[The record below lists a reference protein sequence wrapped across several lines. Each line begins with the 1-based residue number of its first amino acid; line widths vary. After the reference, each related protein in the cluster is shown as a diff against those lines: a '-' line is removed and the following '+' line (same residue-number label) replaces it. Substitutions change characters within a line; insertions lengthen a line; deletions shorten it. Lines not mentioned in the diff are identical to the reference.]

1 MIQEPRTPDA
11 GQHHSDAHET
21 DAPPAEP
28 DDEHTRQ
35 SGRRR
40 ARKVLWGSLA
50 VAVVAAGGFGATALL
65 QPADR
70 EPQAKLPAVGTVT
83 VAAGDLTLET
93 TARGKL
99 QFASQV
105 EVVATTSG
113 VLTEIPVTGTQLG
126 AGSVV
131 YRVDEK
137 PVFML
142 SGAMPAWRDFTAGM
156 EPGVD
161 IEQLERNLQSFGYLS
176 VEPSQEFNWYTK
188 WALHAWTDSVGL
200 KPEQSL
206 SKDQVLFSSQP
217 LVVSKTEKQLGDRVA
232 AGDTLFSAT
241 GSTKEVLALLGPA
254 EAELSPVGTPVT
266 IELPNGTSTTGKVTS
281 VGAAEETKS
290 EDPNATS
297 ELLLPVRVSLDDQA
311 AASSLSLVSVKL
323 SFGKVLREGV
333 LTVPV
338 DALVPV
344 DQETFALELPRSSP
358 KAEREFLP
366 VEVGTFA
373 SGSVEVSGKGVRE
386 GLEVTVPKR

>member
-1 MIQEPRTPDA
+1 MNQEPRTPDT
-11 GQHHSDAHET
+11 GQQHADEHGT
-21 DAPPAEP
+21 DVPPAEP

-35 SGRRR
+35 PGRGR
-40 ARKVLWGSLA
+40 AQKVLWGSLA

-65 QPADR
+65 QPADQ

-83 VAAGDLTLET
+83 VAAGNLTSET

-105 EVVATTSG
+105 NVVATTSG
-113 VLTEIPVTGTQLG
+113 VLTEIPATGTQLG

-200 KPEQSL
+200 KPQQSL

-281 VGAAEETKS
+281 IGAAEETKS
-290 EDPNATS
+290 DDPDAAA
-297 ELLLPVRVSLDDQA
+297 ELLLPVRVSLDDQVA
-311 AASSLSLVSVKL
+311 AESLSLVSVKL

-358 KAEREFLP
+358 EAEREFLP
-366 VEVGTFA
+366 VKVGAFA

>member
-1 MIQEPRTPDA
+1 MTHTPRTPDT
-11 GQHHSDAHET
+11 GQHDAADHGAA
-21 DAPPAEP
+21 APPTDSAAELP
-28 DDEHTRQ
+28 APPT
-35 SGRRR
+35 GGR

-50 VAVVAAGGFGATALL
+50 IAVLAGSGFGAAALL
-65 QPADR
+65 QPADTA
-70 EPQAKLPAVGTVT
+70 PPTKLPAVDTAT
-83 VAAGDLTLET
+83 VAAGDLTSET

-99 QFASQV
+99 QYSLQV
-105 EVVATTSG
+105 DIAATTSG
-113 VLTEIPVTGTQLG
+113 MLTEVPATGTQLA
-126 AGSVV
+126 AGSVA

-176 VEPSQEFNWYTK
+176 VDPSQEFNWYTK
-188 WALHAWTDSVGL
+188 WALHAWTDSLGL
-200 KPEQSL
+200 KPQQSL

-217 LVVSKTEKQLGDRVA
+217 LQVTKAAKRPGDRVA
-232 AGDTLFSAT
+232 VGDTLFSAS
-241 GSTKEVLALLGPA
+241 GAAQEVLALLTPA
-254 EAELSPVGTPVT
+254 QAELSPVGTAVT
-266 IELPNGTSTTGKVTS
+266 IELPNGTSTTGKVAGI
-281 VGAAEETKS
+281 GAAEEAPS
-290 EDPNATS
+290 EDPNAAA
-297 ELLLPVRVSLDDQA
+297 ELLLPVQISLDDQA
-311 AASSLSLVSVKL
+311 AVASLSLVSVKL

-344 DQETFALELPRSSP
+344 DQETFALELPRNSP
-358 KAEREFLP
+358 EAEREFLS
-366 VEVGTFA
+366 VEVGAFA